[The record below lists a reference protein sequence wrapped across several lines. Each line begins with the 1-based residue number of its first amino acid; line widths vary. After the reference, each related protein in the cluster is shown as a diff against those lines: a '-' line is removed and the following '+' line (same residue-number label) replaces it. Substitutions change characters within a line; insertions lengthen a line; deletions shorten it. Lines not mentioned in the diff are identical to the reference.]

1 MRILI
6 DTQALL
12 WYLEGNAELSRGKR
26 DTILN
31 PANEAFVSVASLW
44 EIAIKISAGKLKLK
58 GSMTELLD
66 QLAAQSIEIL
76 TIAPG
81 HVLQMASLPPLQ
93 QADPCDRF
101 DRMIA
106 AQSKVEFLTIV
117 TTDPRLADYGVKI
130 V

>member
-93 QADPCDRF
+93 HADPCDRF

-117 TTDPRLADYGVKI
+117 TTDTRLADYGVKI